1 MNLLPLQIVLGLQ
14 VAAAVVIFLQLMKG
28 DEADE
33 PLTAERGRRASIW
46 RRRIAD
52 RTFEDNAR

>member
-28 DEADE
+28 DDADE
-33 PLTAERGRRASIW
+33 PLTTERGRGASIW
-46 RRRIAD
+46 RRRIAR